1 MMTNPRTLLL
11 CTVVWALALGGPVVR
26 AEIIPMNAWIHDP
39 VISSVGVS
47 PDGNQL
53 VALTLSDINAPPQ
66 VTVWQTE
73 DLSVAPVRFSPL
85 DVKARAVGWLNDEYL
100 FVIGRQKFDIR
111 VGGRAIRSF
120 REKLY
125 IIDDQG
131 EERWRELLENEDGF
145 KNIFDVLPHDPGRF
159 LASRTDFESATDI
172 YEVNLRNFNS
182 RRIFRGAS
190 GENIVADAFGEIRGR
205 IELEGTGDSTRLEYS
220 YIHPETGQWD
230 VHHEL
235 VAVDREGM
243 TPRGFDLDGRR
254 VYMVDNT
261 GRDKAVLRTYDLITR
276 ELSEPLFGGL
286 DMEAMGVRFASNP
299 DNLGEVIG
307 YVGANEKVWI
317 NYTSPTYQEISDR
330 LDEVLGKEDVHTIVS
345 MSDDL
350 TVMVVHTSGDREPGA
365 YHLLVN
371 GRQLV
376 PLGRSYPFLEP
387 AKLSDM
393 EYVTYEAR
401 DGLEIPAYLTLPA
414 EGESPYPAVVMP
426 HGGPWVRDYHGW
438 DLWAQF
444 LANRGYAVL
453 QPQYRGSEGWG
464 QELWRAGDREW
475 GQKMQDDKDDG
486 AGWMV
491 EQGIAAADRIA
502 MFGYSYGG
510 FAAMAASVRRN
521 SPYQCA
527 ISGAGLSELRT
538 FDRVTFEGRFNRL
551 FQNPTVAGMSPL
563 DHVEDAEIPIFVFH
577 GDRDQRVPI
586 DQSEKFVSAL
596 QRAGKDVKYMEIV
609 DLWHSYPWWPQ
620 HHLAM
625 LSEIESYLSTQ
636 CGPGRVVSVCVRHGR
651 QTPIMRARGIGR
663 SITPSWNCW

>member
-1 MMTNPRTLLL
+1 MRVNKRALLL
-11 CTVVWALALGGPVVR
+11 CTVILGFTSGGAAQ

-39 VISSVGVS
+39 VISSVDVS

-53 VALTLSDINAPPQ
+53 VALTLSDVNAPPQ

-73 DLSVAPVRFSPL
+73 DLSIPPVRFSPP
-85 DVKARAVGWLNDEYL
+85 DVKALAVGWLNDEYL
-100 FVIGRQKFDIR
+100 YVIGRQTFDVR
-111 VGGRAIRSF
+111 TGGRATRRF
-120 REKLY
+120 LDKLY

-131 EERWRELLENEDGF
+131 EERWRELLENEDGI
-145 KNIFDVLPHDPGRF
+145 KGIFNVLPHDRERF
-159 LASRTDFESATDI
+159 LALRINYEFGREI

-190 GENIVADAFGEIRGR
+190 GEDIMADVFGEIRGR
-205 IELEGTGDSTRLEYS
+205 SVLEGSGENTRLIFS
-220 YIHPETGQWD
+220 YIHPETEQWEE
-230 VHHEL
+230 HHEF
-235 VAVDREGM
+235 VAVEREGM
-243 TPRGFDLDGRR
+243 WPNAFDLDGRR
-254 VYMVDNT
+254 VYVVDNT
-261 GRDKAVLRTYDLITR
+261 GRDKSAVRTYDLITR

-286 DMEAMGVRFASNP
+286 DIEATGVAIATNP

-307 YVGANEKVWI
+307 YTGANEEQWI
-317 NYTSPTYQEISDR
+317 QYTSPMYEEISDR
-330 LDEVLGKEDVHTIVS
+330 LDEALGEENAHTIVS

-350 TVMVVHTSGDREPGA
+350 TVMVVRTRGEREPGA

-371 GRQLV
+371 GQQLV

-387 AKLSDM
+387 DKLADM

-401 DGLEIPAYLTLPA
+401 DGMEIPAYLTLPV
-414 EGESPYPAVVMP
+414 EGEPPYPSVVMP
-426 HGGPWVRDYHGW
+426 HGGPWARDFLGW

-486 AGWMV
+486 AAWLV
-491 EQGIAAADRIA
+491 EQGITEVDRIA
-502 MFGYSYGG
+502 IYGYSYGG

-538 FDRVTFEGRFNRL
+538 FDRVTFEGRFIRQ
-551 FQNPTVAGMSPL
+551 FQNPTVEGMSPL

-586 DQSEKFVSAL
+586 DQSEKFVNAL
-596 QRAGKDVKYMEIV
+596 QRAGKSVKYMEIV
-609 DLWHSYPWWPQ
+609 DLWHSLPWFPQ
-620 HHLAM
+620 HHLAV
-625 LSEIESYLSTQ
+625 LSSIESYLANE
-636 CGPGRVVSVCVRHGR
+636 CGPGGL
-651 QTPIMRARGIGR
+651 
-663 SITPSWNCW
+663 